1 MKPVIDYVHSK
12 GPSAA
17 PSDSPQFPSAC
28 LSVQCLTRRGLCHDI
43 GKRRTH
49 ARRQARRVR
58 AQCTRRALSPSRMPA
73 GLAFGLY
80 TCGGT
85 KTCVGGR
92 VGSVRR
98 PAMTRATHTP
108 DVCTYAREHAHTPG
122 RHGAWCGTLFFLSPW
137 GAR

>member
-28 LSVQCLTRRGLCHDI
+28 LKLSVQCLNRRGLCHDI

-92 VGSVRR
+92 VGSEDHWEQDAAAYAEWGVDWVKMDWHVRVVAVR
-98 PAMTRATHTP
+98 VP
-108 DVCTYAREHAHTPG
+108 Y
-122 RHGAWCGTLFFLSPW
+122 
-137 GAR
+137 